1 MPTVKIELERFRTKR
16 QQQLLK
22 MLNDPKVQK
31 QVNRYIADAITPFV
45 PKKGGKLRR
54 SVIVGPKSISWGRGL
69 KYAHYQYEG
78 EVYGPNYPIVQGGTL
93 AGFFRAGGR
102 RYPIFNGGTITG
114 WYSIPGM
121 TKHPTGRELG
131 VPGEWRGWKFGYTTS
146 GTRHHWDRAFTYQ
159 VKLKAN
165 QEITRYLKR
174 ECKSRGLKT

>member
-1 MPTVKIELERFRTKR
+1 MATVKIEVDKFRTKR

-45 PKKGGKLRR
+45 PKKSGKLRR

-78 EVYGPNYPIVQGGTL
+78 EVYGPNHPIVK
-93 AGFFRAGGR
+93 R
-102 RYPIFNGGTITG
+102 GTIVG
-114 WYSIPGM
+114 WYSTPGM
-121 TKHPTGRELG
+121 QKHPTGRELG
-131 VPGEWRGWKFGYTTS
+131 VPGEWMGWKFGYTTP
-146 GTRHHWDRAFTYQ
+146 GTQHHWDRAFTYQ
-159 VKLKAN
+159 AKLKAN

>member
-1 MPTVKIELERFRTKR
+1 MATVKIELDKFRTKR

-22 MLNDPKVQK
+22 LLNDPKVQK
-31 QVNRYIADAITPFV
+31 RINQYIADAIKPFV
-45 PKKGGKLRR
+45 PKKSGKLRR

-78 EVYGPNYPIVQGGTL
+78 EVYGPNHPIIK
-93 AGFFRAGGR
+93 R
-102 RYPIFNGGTITG
+102 GTIVG
-114 WYSIPGM
+114 WYSTPGM
-121 TKHPTGRELG
+121 TKYPTGRELG